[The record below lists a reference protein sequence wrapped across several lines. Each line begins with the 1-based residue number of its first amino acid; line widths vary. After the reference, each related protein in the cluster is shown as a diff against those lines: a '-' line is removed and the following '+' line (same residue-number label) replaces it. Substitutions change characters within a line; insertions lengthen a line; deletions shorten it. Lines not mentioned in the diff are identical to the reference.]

1 MSNYT
6 SEILKTFLKKNKE
19 SHFNNTALIKN
30 YKVSTGSQRLDS
42 VMGGGFGPGIHR
54 IGGASEGGKTSF
66 CFEVVYNAFKT
77 LPKCKCFYIK
87 AEGRLSTTI
96 QNRNGLKFVSNPDEW
111 ENHSVFVFKSN
122 VFEASMEIISD
133 LIKGQDDDTTIIFIV
148 DSVDGL
154 NRKED
159 MVKSYSESN
168 QVAGS
173 PLLLK
178 IFCKRMSLPITE
190 LGHMLFLITQ
200 ISADIKIGYAK
211 ETQKVI
217 TGSGGNAAIHFP
229 DWILQMEPTLQGD
242 YITLSGETSENKI
255 DLSNNPILGHW
266 AKVIIKKSS
275 NETTGY
281 KVKYPVRHNVSGK
294 SAVWVEYEISK
305 FLLDWGFIVKGGA
318 WFQFSQNAL
327 EKMKDNDISDIPEKI
342 NGNKNLQALFDERQD
357 ITQFWS
363 DYLGKMMS
371 SIENRNEILQS
382 QG

>member
-6 SEILKTFLKKNKE
+6 SEILKSFLQKNKE
-19 SHFNNTALIKN
+19 SHFNNGSIIKN
-30 YKVSTGSQRLDS
+30 YKISTGSQRLDS

-66 CFEVVYNAFKT
+66 CFEVVYNAFRT
-77 LPKCKCFYIK
+77 LNKCKCFYIK
-87 AEGRLSTTI
+87 AEGRLSSTI
-96 QNRNGLKFVSNPDEW
+96 QNRNGLKFVSSPDEW
-111 ENHSVFVFKSN
+111 TNHTVFVFKSN
-122 VFEASMEIISD
+122 VFETSMEIISD
-133 LIKGQDDDTTIIFIV
+133 LIKGQEDDTPIIFIV

-154 NRKED
+154 NRRED

-217 TGSGGNAAIHFP
+217 AGSGGNAAIHFP

-242 YITLSGETSENKI
+242 YITLSGETSENQI
-255 DLSNNPILGHW
+255 DLNKNPILGHW
-266 AKVIIKKSS
+266 AKVIIKKSN

-281 KVKYPVRHNVSGK
+281 KVRYPVRHNVSGK

-305 FLLDWGFIVKGGA
+305 FLQDWGFIIKKGG
-318 WFQFSQNAL
+318 WFNFSDNAV
-327 EKMKDNDISDIPEKI
+327 EKMTDNGISNIPDKI
-342 NGNKNLQALFDERQD
+342 QGAKNLQNLLDERQD
-357 ITQFWS
+357 ITKFWS
-363 DYLGKMMS
+363 DYLTNMMS
-371 SIENRNEILQS
+371 TIENRDDILQS
-382 QG
+382 KG